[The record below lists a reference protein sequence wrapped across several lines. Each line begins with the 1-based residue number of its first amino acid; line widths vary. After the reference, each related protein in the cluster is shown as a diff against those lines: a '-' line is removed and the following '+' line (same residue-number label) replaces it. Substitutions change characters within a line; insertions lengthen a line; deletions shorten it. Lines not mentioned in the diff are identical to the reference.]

1 MPKLP
6 EQRQS
11 LVEQTEETKPLK
23 EENVKKGMSKTE
35 ILEHLKGIGTTNA
48 KITYLNDI
56 LERGIIAEETKD
68 NIIDIVLD
76 LYIKKRDPGEAESF
90 LIRHKKLKNV
100 NIAKIYE
107 DCGQFEGASIKYE
120 KAGDEENRI
129 RCRNLAAE
137 KYEKEG
143 LYMRAARLYGSKD
156 AKLGIKVLKR
166 QAIKEYQEGNEQE
179 AYKILDIIR
188 TDFYPNTGLDFYES
202 SKQFDEDVKKLQA
215 GTLV

>member
-56 LERGIIAEETKD
+56 LEKGVIAEGTRD
-68 NIIDIVLD
+68 NIIEIALG
-76 LYIKKRDPGEAESF
+76 LYIKRGDAGEAESF
-90 LIRHKKLKNV
+90 LIRHNRLKDV
-100 NIAKIYE
+100 NIAKVYE
-107 DCGQFEGASIKYE
+107 DCGQLHGAAIKYE
-120 KAGDEENRI
+120 KDRDTENAR
-129 RCRNLAAE
+129 RCWILAAE

-143 LYMRAARLYGSKD
+143 KYDWAAKIYKSINLELAIR
-156 AKLGIKVLKR
+156 VLQR
-166 QAIKEYQEGNEQE
+166 GAVKEYQAGNEQE
-179 AYKILDIIR
+179 AYEILNRIR